1 MEDKK
6 EAVSR
11 IARLR
16 EVINHHN
23 YLYHVLDNPEI
34 SDAVFDSLKKELK
47 ELEQKYPDLVTLDSP
62 TQRVGGRPL
71 DKFVKV
77 AHKQPMLSIDDAFEE
92 EELKRWFD
100 YIQKLAGEEKKIS
113 LFCEHKIDGLAAS
126 LIYRKGI
133 LVQGATRGDGYI
145 GEDVTG
151 NLKTVGAIPL
161 RLSIKK
167 ELPSLWKKELM
178 ELIENGKIEIRG
190 EIYLNKKDFEIFNQ
204 QRVNNNQETYAN
216 PRNLA
221 AGSIRQLDPRIAS
234 QRRLKFMAYDLMA
247 ELGQQY
253 HSQEH
258 QILEALGF
266 KVDKGRICKSLN
278 EVIDFWHKIHAIREE
293 IPYQIDG
300 LVLIVDDNAIF
311 KSLGTVGKGARGTKA
326 LKFIAD
332 QATTKINK
340 IIWQVGRTGAVTP
353 VAEFLPINIGGV
365 VVTRA
370 TLHNADEIKRLNLK
384 IGDTV
389 IVERSGDVI
398 PKIIRV
404 LEELRDGS
412 EKESVLDDKCPVCNH
427 KLFRPEGEVIWRCIN
442 TACSA
447 RQLRFLSH
455 FVSRKAF
462 DIGGLGPRLIEK
474 LYQERLIK
482 NADDIFRLKEE
493 LLIGLEGLG
502 QKSANNLIKSIQS
515 RKIISFDRFLTALG
529 MPMVGTEKARQLA
542 TCFKSIESLVKTNID
557 QLKIL
562 PDIGPETASAIKA
575 WMNDSTNLKLISNLI
590 DLGIEVTSYHSKK
603 SNQLEGQRFVITGIM
618 NKPRSTLKDMIEA
631 KGGQVSESVSS
642 QINYVLVGQNPGQK
656 FNKAKELGVKIISED
671 EFEKMIHD

>member
-6 EAVSR
+6 EAISR

-23 YLYHVLDNPEI
+23 YLYHVLDDPEI
-34 SDAVFDSLKKELK
+34 PDAVFDSLKKELK
-47 ELEQKYPDLVTLDSP
+47 ELEQKYPDLLTPDSP
-62 TQRVGGRPL
+62 TQRVGGQPL
-71 DKFVKV
+71 DKFIKV
-77 AHKQPMLSIDDAFEE
+77 AHKQPMLSIDDAFGE

-100 YIQKLAGEEKKIS
+100 YIQKLAGNDKKIS

-133 LVQGATRGDGYI
+133 LVQGATRGDGYV
-145 GEDVTG
+145 GEDVTS
-151 NLKTVGAIPL
+151 NLKTIGAIPL
-161 RLSIKK
+161 RLSLKK
-167 ELPSLWKKELM
+167 ELPSLWEKELM
-178 ELIENGKIEIRG
+178 ELIENGEVEIRG
-190 EIYLNKKDFEIFNQ
+190 EIYLNKKDFGIFNQ
-204 QRVNNNQETYAN
+204 QRLNNNQETYAN

-266 KVDKGRICKSLN
+266 KVDKGRICKSLD
-278 EVIDFWHKIHAIREE
+278 EVIDFWHEIHAIREK

-300 LVLIVDDNAIF
+300 LVLIVDDNVIF
-311 KSLGTVGKGARGTKA
+311 KSLGTVGKGARGAKA
-326 LKFIAD
+326 LKFVAN

-340 IIWQVGRTGAVTP
+340 IIWQIGRTGAVTP
-353 VAEFLPINIGGV
+353 VAEFSPINIGGV
-365 VVTRA
+365 MVARA

-398 PKIIRV
+398 PKVIRV

-412 EKESVLDDKCPVCNH
+412 EKESVLDDKCPVCHH
-427 KLFRPEGEVIWRCIN
+427 KLFRPDGEVIWRCIN
-442 TACSA
+442 TACPA

-462 DIGGLGPRLIEK
+462 DIVGLGPRLIEK
-474 LYQERLIK
+474 LYQEGLIK
-482 NADDIFRLKEE
+482 NADDIFRLKKE

-502 QKSANNLIKSIQS
+502 QKSADNLIKSIQS

-542 TCFKSIESLVKTNID
+542 TCFKSIEALVKTNVD

-590 DLGIEVTSYHSKK
+590 DLGIEVTSYHSQK
-603 SNQLEGQRFVITGIM
+603 SNQLKGQRFVITGVM
-618 NKPRSTLKDMIEA
+618 NKPRSILKDMIEA
-631 KGGQVSESVSS
+631 RGGQVSESVSS
-642 QINYVLVGQNPGQK
+642 QTDYVLAGKNPGQK